1 MVYSACCVNVLI
13 LVEAICCCDGDLRMI
28 LPILMLTDILY
39 FRNKGLVRL
48 YLIKVDSVID
58 IVV

>member
-13 LVEAICCCDGDLRMI
+13 LGSDLLLYGDLRMI